1 MQFQVQTQFTLRQGL
16 SSRGI
21 AVRLSACMMG
31 VAGAL
36 LFAAPAMSAD
46 QNPPTAQARYQAERA
61 ACNDGN
67 SNQDRSTCLREA
79 AAAYQEARAGRF
91 KPDGDQVYGSNR
103 MIRCEPLPPEYR
115 EECVRRMQG
124 EGTQKGSVEDGGILR
139 ELVTP
144 SVPVK

>member
-1 MQFQVQTQFTLRQGL
+1 MQFQVQKQLTHSQRL
-16 SSRGI
+16 SSRGF
-21 AVRLSACMMG
+21 AVRLSAYMMG

-36 LFAAPAMSAD
+36 LFASPVMSAD

-61 ACNDGN
+61 ACNDGS

-91 KPDGDQVYGSNR
+91 NSDGEQSYGSNR
-103 MIRCEPLPPEYR
+103 LIRCEPLPPQYR

-124 EGTQKGSVEDGGILR
+124 EGSQQGSVEDGGILR

-144 SVPVK
+144 SAPVK